1 MEHKIILGT
10 VQFGLDYGVNN
21 TAGKVNSRNV
31 KVILDAAFEKGVLL
45 LDSAE
50 GYGDSQEKIGEYHK
64 NSSNSFQVITKF
76 SSARLDLPANIK
88 ERVYKNLKTLNIKS
102 LYSYMFHSFDDYN
115 KFYPV
120 F

>member
-45 LDSAE
+45 LDSA
-50 GYGDSQEKIGEYHK
+50 
-64 NSSNSFQVITKF
+64 
-76 SSARLDLPANIK
+76 
-88 ERVYKNLKTLNIKS
+88 
-102 LYSYMFHSFDDYN
+102 
-115 KFYPV
+115 
-120 F
+120 